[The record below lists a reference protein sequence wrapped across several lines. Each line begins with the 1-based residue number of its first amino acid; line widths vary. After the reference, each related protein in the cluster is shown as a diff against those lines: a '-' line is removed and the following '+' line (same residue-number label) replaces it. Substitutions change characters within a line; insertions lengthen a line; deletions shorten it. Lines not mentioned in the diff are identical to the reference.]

1 MRFRGGN
8 GELAPQP
15 PHMVGPTWARNEDG
29 TWHLPEHS
37 LGWGVLNWWAEYV
50 KTPAGE
56 NPPHTIE
63 MLLSVGLPTDAF
75 VPTDEQARFTL
86 WWYAVDEDGA
96 YSYREGI
103 LRRLKGHG
111 KDPFAAALA
120 LVELCG
126 PVAFSHFDPSGEPVG
141 KQRHAAW
148 VTIAAVSQDQTK
160 NTFGLFPVMISK
172 KLKRDYGLDVNK
184 FIIYSEVGG
193 RIEAATSSPAAM
205 EGNRPTF
212 VIENEALAL
221 DTPIPTPDGWVSMG
235 DIQTGDIIFGSDG
248 APVEVTKALPV
259 QHGRDCYEVVFS
271 DGTSIVASDGH
282 LWQTSVVGSAAK
294 PKIRTTQEMF
304 EDGRKFAVPRSGARK
319 TSDVDL
325 PVDPY
330 LLGVW
335 LGDGS
340 TGDCNIA
347 VGDQDVEELEKQLAD
362 RGITTHRMKSA
373 EGKAKRLSF
382 SNQSGFQGANRPGPA
397 VEMRKLECF
406 QSKHIP
412 REYMQAGLSQ
422 REELLRGLMDT
433 DGCASDRGQCIFI
446 GRKRLSEDVVELLRS
461 LGQLPSI
468 SFVEDSRSREGGY
481 YRVTFTPW
489 RIQPF
494 AIKRKADRVRWSK
507 RDWTSI
513 KEIRPVDS
521 VPVRCIAVEAED
533 RLFQAGVSG
542 HTTHNTQWWG
552 AGPSGEVNDG
562 IAMHDVIEGNLTKIP
577 SARRLAICN
586 AHIPGNETQGEKD
599 WDGYQDILSGKAVD
613 TGMLYDALE
622 APADTPVSE
631 IPSQREDP
639 EGFAAGVEKLREGVV
654 IARGDS
660 HWLPVDG
667 IVMSILDV
675 KNAISESRRKFLN
688 QVNAH
693 EDSWISPNDWNKLA
707 LTDPLLAL
715 KKGERITLG
724 FDGSKSND
732 WTALVACRVNDG
744 CLFVIKVWDPEKGPN
759 GEVNREDVDAT
770 VRSCFERYDVV
781 AFRADVREFEAYVD
795 QWGRDFRK
803 KIQVNAT
810 PGNPVAF
817 DMRGQ
822 TKRFAFDCER
832 FLDAVLEREVF
843 HDNSPVLRQHV
854 LNARR
859 YPTTY
864 GAIAIRK
871 QSKDSSKKIDAAVCA
886 VLAFGARQ
894 DFLMSKKNL
903 SRRAAVIM

>member
-1 MRFRGGN
+1 MARFPGGN

-15 PHMVGPTWARNEDG
+15 PHIMGPTWARNTDG
-29 TWHLPEHS
+29 SWHLPENT
-37 LGWGVLNWWAEYV
+37 LGWGVINWWGKYV
-50 KTPAGE
+50 KSPGGDHAGE
-56 NPPHTIE
+56 AF
-63 MLLSVGLPTDAF
+63 MPTL
-75 VPTDEQARFTL
+75 EQARFTL
-86 WWYAVDEDGA
+86 WWYAVDDEGN
-96 YSYREGI
+96 YTFREG
-103 LRRLKGHG
+103 LFRRLKGHG
-111 KDPFAAALA
+111 KDPFAAALSLA
-120 LVELCG
+120 ELCG
-126 PVAFSHFDPSGEPVG
+126 PVAFSHFDESGNPVG
-141 KQRHAAW
+141 KARHAAW
-148 VTIAAVSQDQTK
+148 VTVAAVSQDQTK
-160 NTFGLFPVMISK
+160 NTFSLFPTMISK
-172 KLKRDYGLDVNK
+172 ELKSDYGLDVNR
-184 FIIYSEVGG
+184 FIIYSEAGG
-193 RIEAATSSPAAM
+193 RLEAATTSPGSM

-212 VIENEALAL
+212 VVENEALAL

-347 VGDQDVEELEKQLAD
+347 VGDKDVEELEKQLAD
-362 RGITTHRMKSA
+362 RGITTHLMKSA

-412 REYMQAGLSQ
+412 QEYMQAGLNQ

-494 AIKRKADRVRWSK
+494 ALKRKADRVRGSK

-552 AGPSGEVNDG
+552 TGPDG
-562 IAMHDVIEGNLTKIP
+562 AANEGVEMDKIIEGNVAKIP
-577 SARRLAICN
+577 SARKLAICN
-586 AHIPGNETQGEKD
+586 AHIPGNDTVAEKVYD
-599 WDGYQDILSGKAVD
+599 TWCDIESGKAVD
-613 TGMLYDALE
+613 TGLLYDAIE

-631 IPSQREDP
+631 IPSEKEDP
-639 EGFAAGVEKLREGVV
+639 DGYEKGIEMLREGLV

-660 HWLPVDG
+660 TWLPVDE
-667 IVMSILDV
+667 IMMSVLDV
-675 KNAISESRRKFLN
+675 KNDIIESRRKFLN
-688 QVNAH
+688 QVNAA
-693 EDSWISPNDWNKLA
+693 EDAWISFSEWDPLA
-707 LTDPLLAL
+707 LTDPLFAL
-715 KKGERITLG
+715 KKGEKVTLG

-732 WTALVACRVNDG
+732 WSALVACRVSDG
-744 CLFVIKVWDPEKGPN
+744 MLFLLNVWDPERYG
-759 GEVNREDVDAT
+759 GEIPREDVDAA
-770 VRSCFERYDVV
+770 VRSAFDRYEVV
-781 AFRADVREFEAYVD
+781 SFRADVKEFEAYVD
-795 QWGRDFRK
+795 QWGHDFKRK
-803 KIQVNAT
+803 VKVKASPN
-810 PGNPVAF
+810 NPVAF

-822 TKRFAFDCER
+822 KKKFALDCER
-832 FLDAVLEREVF
+832 FLDAVLERELN
-843 HDNSPVLRQHV
+843 HDGNKVLRQHI

-859 YPTTY
+859 HPTIY
-864 GAIAIRK
+864 DAISIRK
-871 QSKDSSKKIDAAVCA
+871 ASKDSGKKIDAAVCS
-886 VLAFGARQ
+886 VLAFGARHEY
-894 DFLMSKKNL
+894 LMSK
-903 SRRAAVIM
+903 RARTGRAVILR